1 MAAEPGRAS
10 SWEPPPDWQEGP
22 RVSGPYTFMRIPPG
36 RHLKAGDVAIIGVPF
51 DAGTTYRPGAR
62 FGPRALRTASAHL
75 RPYPRQESGLFPPFD
90 RLHILDYGDVDV
102 IPYDLSETMTRIEQ
116 ALTPL
121 CEAGVFPLILGGD
134 HSITLPVLRAL
145 AAKHGSLALV
155 HFDAHPDYWEPPLGR
170 LHYHG
175 STFRFAAREGLIDLN
190 RSVQVGIRGTLSS
203 AVVAQAEAAG
213 FHVITGDAFAKLG
226 VEETLGRIQARARGL
241 AYVSLDIDCV
251 DPAFAPGTGTPEV
264 AGLTSREIV
273 ALVRGLGGLSLAGFD
288 LVEVAPEYDPAEIT
302 AILGANL
309 VYEFLCTLAHSRR
322 DALYNQ
328 GAET

>member
-155 HFDAHPDYWEPPLGR
+155 HFDAHPDYWEPPLWSR
-170 LHYHG
+170 RPRRPG
-175 STFRFAAREGLIDLN
+175 SMSL
-190 RSVQVGIRGTLSS
+190 RGMPSPSS
-203 AVVAQAEAAG
+203 A
-213 FHVITGDAFAKLG
+213 
-226 VEETLGRIQARARGL
+226 
-241 AYVSLDIDCV
+241 
-251 DPAFAPGTGTPEV
+251 
-264 AGLTSREIV
+264 
-273 ALVRGLGGLSLAGFD
+273 
-288 LVEVAPEYDPAEIT
+288 
-302 AILGANL
+302 
-309 VYEFLCTLAHSRR
+309 SRR
-322 DALYNQ
+322 RWAASRRGRAVWRTFLSTSTVWTQ
-328 GAET
+328 RLPR